1 MLSGLDRAA
10 ASVALAG
17 ALALPACG
25 GDDDPAEENPAEQAP
40 LETKAEC
47 PKTPATEAKTGVVF
61 TITAEGGGPASDAD
75 VEETIEIIC
84 ERAQETA
91 TELTGIGREGA
102 DALRISVAGQD
113 GAARAEKLAQSG
125 ILEFYEG
132 DPGQGAPAL
141 TNEDIENP
149 SQGPDPATGMPS
161 VSFDFTAEGAKKFEA
176 LTTAVAESG
185 GSFTIVFDGE
195 VVSMPSVSE
204 PISAENG
211 ATITGDLSLEEA
223 RDMASILEL
232 GPLPVELTS
241 AGNQPGA

>member
-1 MLSGLDRAA
+1 
-10 ASVALAG
+10 
-17 ALALPACG
+17 
-25 GDDDPAEENPAEQAP
+25 
-40 LETKAEC
+40 
-47 PKTPATEAKTGVVF
+47 
-61 TITAEGGGPASDAD
+61 
-75 VEETIEIIC
+75 
-84 ERAQETA
+84 
-91 TELTGIGREGA
+91 
-102 DALRISVAGQD
+102 
-113 GAARAEKLAQSG
+113 
-125 ILEFYEG
+125 
-132 DPGQGAPAL
+132 
-141 TNEDIENP
+141 
-149 SQGPDPATGMPS
+149 MPS

-232 GPLPVELTS
+232 GPLQVELTS